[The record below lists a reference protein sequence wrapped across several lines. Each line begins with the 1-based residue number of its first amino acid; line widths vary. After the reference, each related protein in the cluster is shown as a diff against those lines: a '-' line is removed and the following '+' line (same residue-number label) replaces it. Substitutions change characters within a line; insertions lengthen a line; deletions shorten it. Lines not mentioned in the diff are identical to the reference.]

1 MKLKDV
7 EAWTARE
14 NLTDEPA
21 IFTKLTIYR
30 DYLTFLNSLN
40 LYLHHHYIC
49 SVPAGSTS
57 KVHRATVLYVYCA
70 GIHNT
75 VGFTMATEII
85 RQRSRKALVEVS
97 LGKGRVG
104 AGNQKEPP
112 HGAFSIHWAR
122 SSSPV
127 LQQLPARLVRVNKPS
142 AKVKETYKEDIMQ
155 TVISVDPA
163 EPQIEWHNHLCSFS
177 IWKWITERCSVF
189 LHDWLMNS
197 IWAIYTLRHRRLCE
211 YKNWKGSISD
221 GLCRQSPTKNNRY
234 LLIPLQG
241 NSDFFFFPF
250 DF

>member
-1 MKLKDV
+1 
-7 EAWTARE
+7 
-14 NLTDEPA
+14 
-21 IFTKLTIYR
+21 
-30 DYLTFLNSLN
+30 
-40 LYLHHHYIC
+40 
-49 SVPAGSTS
+49 
-57 KVHRATVLYVYCA
+57 
-70 GIHNT
+70 
-75 VGFTMATEII
+75 MATEII

-112 HGAFSIHWAR
+112 HGPFSIHWAR

-241 NSDFFFFPF
+241 NSDFFFFSF
-250 DF
+250 RFLKCRELIDCFIVNTLITKTHFEDFSEHEEIRLTFRTWLPGYLLKQRGGQIGRRPPSEIYCPVNVRGLINKF